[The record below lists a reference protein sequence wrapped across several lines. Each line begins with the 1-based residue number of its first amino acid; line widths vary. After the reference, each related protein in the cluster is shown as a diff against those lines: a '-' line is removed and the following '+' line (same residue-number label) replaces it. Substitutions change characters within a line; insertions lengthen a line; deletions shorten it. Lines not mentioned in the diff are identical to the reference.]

1 MTGHNLSAWA
11 IGHRTLILFFM
22 LLFLAA
28 GAFAYVNL
36 GREEDPSFA
45 VGTMVVS
52 AGWPGAT
59 LVDTM
64 NELTNTLEEKLE
76 ETPNLDIIKSF
87 TKPGQT
93 VIYVQLRDST
103 PPSAIPDA
111 WYQVRKKVADIR
123 HNLPDGTVGPFF
135 NDEYGDV
142 YGIIY
147 GITFDGFSWREAR
160 DFAETAKAAFLRAS
174 DTGKVDIF
182 GDQEEKIYLSFS
194 PEQLASIGIRL
205 DEVMNALAQQNA
217 VTPAGV
223 ITTPNEEILLDV
235 SGALTDVKSIEAIN
249 LYVNGQFYN
258 ITQLAKITRQQVD
271 PPTKMFQVNGQP
283 SIGVGISMRAG
294 GNNLTFGDEIGAIA
308 KQLQQDFPIGIDLV
322 QVSDQPEVVREA
334 ISGFTSALFEAVVIV
349 LAVSFVSLGL
359 RAGLVV
365 ALSIPLVLAIVFLF
379 LYTVDI
385 SLQRISLG
393 ALIISLGLLVDD
405 AMITVESMVSR
416 IELGD
421 PKPAAASYAYDSVAF
436 PMLTG
441 TIVTMSGFLPIGL
454 AKSSVGQYT
463 FSLFVVIAVS
473 LLVSWFVAVIFS
485 PVIGVTVLPA
495 KMKKHDEGP
504 GRMMKMFISVL
515 TFCMRWRYVTVGATA
530 LLFLLAV
537 YGQTLLQRQF
547 FPASDRPELLVTL
560 ILPANSSI
568 LATQTEVDRVTA
580 LIKDDPDVAS
590 YSAYVGGGAIRFYL
604 PLDVQGDNDFVAQL
618 VVVTRDLEA
627 RGRVEAKLD
636 AAIAGMDTFTGR
648 VARLELG
655 PPVGW
660 PVQYRVVGNTI
671 DQARD
676 YAQQVANV
684 LRQSGAAQTI
694 NFDWSEKTKA
704 VRVEVNQDRARQL
717 GLSSESI
724 AQQLYAIHSGRVA
737 TQLRDDIYL
746 VDVVA
751 RANNA
756 DRLSLETLRTLQL
769 NLPNGQSVA
778 LAEVATLEYGLDE
791 AYVWRRDS
799 KPTVTVQADPAAG
812 LEAPTVFQRLR
823 PQIEQIVATM
833 PPGAKI
839 EEGGTVEKSDQGNA
853 SVIAQL
859 PLMAGVMLI
868 VLMIQLQSF
877 SRLALVLS
885 VAPLGLI
892 GVVVAL
898 LVTSTPFGFI
908 AVLGFVA
915 LFGMI
920 VRNSVILVD
929 RIEYNHGEGLS
940 TWDAVLEAT
949 EHRLRPILL
958 TAAAAILGMIPI
970 MHDVFWGPMA
980 YAIAGGLAGATLLT
994 LLFLPALYIVWFRVK
1009 PPPADHVPQHLV
1021 PHALPANA
1029 TPAEREGGAY

>member
-1 MTGHNLSAWA
+1 MKGHNLSAWA
-11 IGHRTLILFFM
+11 IGHRTLIFFFM
-22 LLFLAA
+22 LLFLIA
-28 GAFAYVNL
+28 GGFAYVNL

-45 VGTMVVS
+45 INTMVVS
-52 AGWPGAT
+52 AAWPGAT

-76 ETPNLDIIKSF
+76 ETPDLDIVKSY
-87 TKPGQT
+87 TTPGQT
-93 VIYVQLRDST
+93 VIYVQLKDST
-103 PPSAIPDA
+103 PPSAIPNA
-111 WYQVRKKVADIR
+111 WYQVRKKVSDIQ

-142 YGIIY
+142 FGIVY
-147 GITFDGFSWREAR
+147 GITFDGYTWREAR
-160 DFAETAKAAFLRAS
+160 DFAEAAKAAFLRAP
-174 DTGKVDIF
+174 DTGKVEIF

-194 PEQLASIGIRL
+194 PEQLASIGVRL
-205 DEVMNALAQQNA
+205 QDVMNAIAQQNA
-217 VTPAGV
+217 VTPSGV
-223 ITTPNEEILLDV
+223 ITTPDEEIILDV
-235 SGALTDVKSIEAIN
+235 SGELIDVDSIKAIN
-249 LYVNGQFYN
+249 LYIQGRFYD
-258 ITQLAKITRQQVD
+258 ITQLATIARQPVD
-271 PPTKMFQVNGQP
+271 PPTKMFEVGGRP
-283 SIGVGISMRAG
+283 AIGIGISMRAG
-294 GNNLTFGDEIGAIA
+294 GNNLTFGEEIAAITG
-308 KQLQQDFPIGIDLV
+308 QLQQDFPIGIELV
-322 QVSDQPEVVREA
+322 QVSDQPEVVRAA
-334 ISGFTSALFEAVVIV
+334 ISGFTSALFEAVIIV
-349 LAVSFVSLGL
+349 LAVSFVSLGI

-379 LYTVDI
+379 LYSVDI

-463 FSLFVVIAVS
+463 FSLFAVIAVA
-473 LLVSWFVAVIFS
+473 LIVSWFVAVIFS

-495 KMKKHDEGP
+495 TMKAKHGGP
-504 GRMMKMFISVL
+504 GRLMKAFIAVL
-515 TFCMRWRYVTVGATA
+515 TFCMRWRYVTVGVTVI
-530 LLFLLAV
+530 LFVLSLA
-537 YGQTLLQRQF
+537 GQTLLQRQF
-547 FPASDRPELLVTL
+547 FPSSDRPELLVTL
-560 ILPANSSI
+560 ILPANASI
-568 LATQTEVDRVTA
+568 LATQREVDRVA
-580 LIKDDPDVAS
+580 AVFKDDPDVAS

-604 PLDVQGDNDFVAQL
+604 PLDVQGDNPFVAQM
-618 VVVTRDLEA
+618 VVVSRDLEA
-627 RGRVEAKLD
+627 RARLEAKLET
-636 AAIAGMDTFTGR
+636 AIAGMDTFIGR

-660 PVQYRVVGNTI
+660 PVQYRVTGNTI

-684 LRQSGAAQTI
+684 LRQSGAAETI
-694 NFDWSEKTKA
+694 NFDWSEKSKA
-704 VRVEVNQDRARQL
+704 VRVVVNQDRARQL
-717 GLSSESI
+717 GLSSQSI
-724 AQQLYAIHSGRVA
+724 SQQLYAIHSGSVV

-751 RANNA
+751 RATA
-756 DRLSLETLRTLQL
+756 TDRLSLETLHTLQL
-769 NLPNGQSVA
+769 NLPNGQSVP
-778 LAEVATLEYGLDE
+778 LMEVASLDYGLDE

-823 PQIEQIVATM
+823 PQMEEIAAAM
-833 PPGAKI
+833 PPGAHI
-839 EEGGTVEKSDQGNA
+839 EEGGTVEKSNQSTS
-853 SVIAQL
+853 SVIAQV
-859 PLMAGVMLI
+859 PLMAGVVLI
-868 VLMIQLQSF
+868 VLMVQLQSF

-885 VAPLGLI
+885 VAPLGFI

-898 LVTSTPFGFI
+898 LFTHTPFGFI
-908 AVLGFVA
+908 ALLGVIA

-929 RIEYNHGEGLS
+929 RIEYNHAQGLS

-1009 PPPADHVPQHLV
+1009 PPPADHVPQHL
-1021 PHALPANA
+1021 APA
-1029 TPAEREGGAY
+1029 GGHGTAVAADAAH